1 MADLQVLLAWTCHR
15 ALPLVMLGGG
25 SNLLVSDLGVRGMVA
40 RLRGDEFSRIVPM
53 LEGHLAVGAAVGTTA
68 LLNYLEKNEYGG
80 MEFLEGIPG
89 TLGGCVRM
97 NAGAWGD
104 EIARH
109 VVSVRCLDADGRA
122 LSLSGDDLQ
131 PQYRSC
137 SGLKNC
143 IVVEVVLRL
152 ERRPAADIHARR
164 EAAAARRKWMKGLHC
179 AGSVF
184 KNPKG
189 DYAGRL
195 IEAAGLKGFAVGGVR
210 VSDQHANVFVAEED
224 ATASDVRAVMELA
237 RIKVAAGSG
246 VMLEPEIVV
255 WGE

>member
-1 MADLQVLLAWTCHR
+1 
-15 ALPLVMLGGG
+15 
-25 SNLLVSDLGVRGMVA
+25 MVA
-40 RLRGDEFSRIVPM
+40 RLRGGEFSRIVPM
-53 LEGHLAVGAAVGTTA
+53 LEGHLAVGAAAGTTA
-68 LLNYLEKNEYGG
+68 LLNYLEKNEFGG
-80 MEFLEGIPG
+80 LEFLEGIPG

-109 VVSVRCLDADGRA
+109 IVSVRCLDADGRA

-164 EAAAARRKWMKGLHC
+164 AAAAARRKWMKGLHC

-210 VSDQHANVFVAEED
+210 VSEQHANIFVAEED
-224 ATASDVRAVMELA
+224 ATATDVRAVMELA
-237 RIKVAAGSG
+237 RIKVAVGSG
-246 VMLEPEIVV
+246 VMLEPEVVV